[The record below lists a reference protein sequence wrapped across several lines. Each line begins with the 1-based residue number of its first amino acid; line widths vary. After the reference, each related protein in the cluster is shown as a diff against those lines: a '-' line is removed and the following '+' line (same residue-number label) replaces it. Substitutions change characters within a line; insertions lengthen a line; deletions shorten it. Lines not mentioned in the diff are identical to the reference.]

1 MIKIKQA
8 IVVEGKYD
16 KIKIS
21 SIFDATI
28 IQTNG
33 FQIFKEKE
41 KLNLLR
47 ILSEKTG
54 LIILTDSDTAGFQ
67 IRRYIGGATQKN
79 NIINVYIPDVFGKEK
94 RKVKPSAQGKIGVE
108 GIEKQ
113 LIIEAFEKAGILY
126 QENNVERKEITK
138 LHFFEDGLTGGE
150 NSVKKRAKLLKELN
164 LPQLLTTNSMLS
176 ILNTLLDYDEYKEI
190 IENL

>member
-16 KIKIS
+16 KIKLS

-41 KLNLLR
+41 TLNLLR

-67 IRRYIGGATQKN
+67 IRRYIGGATQKQ

-94 RKVKPSAQGKIGVE
+94 RKAKASAQGKIGVE
-108 GIEKQ
+108 GIEKEF
-113 LIIEAFEKAGILY
+113 IIQAFEKAGVLY
-126 QENNVERKEITK
+126 QENSVLRKQITK
-138 LHFFEDGLTGGE
+138 IDFFEDGLTGAQ
-150 NSVKKRAKLLKELN
+150 NSTKKRAELLKKLN
-164 LPQLLTTNSMLS
+164 LPELLSTNAMLS
-176 ILNTLLDYDEYKEI
+176 ILNTLIDYDEYKKI

>member
-16 KIKIS
+16 KIKLS

-41 KLNLLR
+41 TLNLLR

-67 IRRYIGGATQKN
+67 IRRYIGGATQKQ

-94 RKVKPSAQGKIGVE
+94 RKTKASAQGKIGVE
-108 GIEKQ
+108 GIEKEF
-113 LIIEAFEKAGILY
+113 IIEAFEKAGVLY
-126 QENNVERKEITK
+126 QENSVLRKQITK
-138 LHFFEDGLTGGE
+138 IDFFEDGLTGAQ
-150 NSVKKRAKLLKELN
+150 NSTKKRAKLLKKLN
-164 LPQLLTTNSMLS
+164 LPELLSANAMLS
-176 ILNTLLDYDEYKEI
+176 ILNTLIDYDEYKKM